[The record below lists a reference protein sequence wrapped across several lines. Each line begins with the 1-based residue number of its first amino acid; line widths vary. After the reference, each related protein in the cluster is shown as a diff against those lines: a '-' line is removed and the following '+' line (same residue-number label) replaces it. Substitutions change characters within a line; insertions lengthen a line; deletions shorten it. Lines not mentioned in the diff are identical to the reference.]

1 MCLQGDILDLYWDI
15 RLSNLS
21 FSNIQTELYHYAKSC
36 SCFIFSL
43 LLDPNPLFIGPE
55 PFHNNMLSQQRKTQG

>member
-1 MCLQGDILDLYWDI
+1 MPRVVLV
-15 RLSNLS
+15 S
-21 FSNIQTELYHYAKSC
+21 F
-36 SCFIFSL
+36 FSL